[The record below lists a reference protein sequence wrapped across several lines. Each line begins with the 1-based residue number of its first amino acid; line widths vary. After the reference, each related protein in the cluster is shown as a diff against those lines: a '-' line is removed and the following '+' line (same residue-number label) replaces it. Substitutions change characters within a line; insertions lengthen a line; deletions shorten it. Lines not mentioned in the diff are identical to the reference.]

1 MATPA
6 KVVEVVGRTGAR
18 GEVIQ
23 VRCKVMKGGDGG
35 KIITKNVLGPIKTG
49 DILML
54 KGTDIEARRLRP
66 L

>member
-6 KVVEVVGRTGAR
+6 RVVEVVGRTGAR

-23 VRCKVMKGGDGG
+23 VKCKIMEGDDKG
-35 KIITKNVLGPIKTG
+35 KIITKNVLGPVKKE

-54 KGTDIEARRLRP
+54 KETALEARRLRP